1 MARAAKTIG
10 LLGAAALKHAKRAT
24 VLATFEQSF
33 YLDVGGTLIAIVAEN
48 LHDGPLNLRTAG
60 TIDEIVDVAP
70 RQQWVITPNTL
81 KSDHG
86 LIIDLVGVSLWRPLC
101 PGSYVDVSAL
111 AAGLNSLQFQMRER
125 DIPQDGLVK
134 FMFVESQP
142 ESVVERAAAPAIRAL
157 ETTLRDAFDNST
169 SIPLAST
176 TGIDEIAGLIGL
188 GPGLTPSG
196 DDLLGGMM
204 IACHHLKET
213 MAVERLGAVVRFATD
228 HTNLISQAHLDAAAL
243 GYAAAPLHDL
253 LGAILRNDG
262 FDIAAAL
269 DATAKIGH
277 SSGFDALAGI
287 VLTLRTY
294 IDATSS

>member
-1 MARAAKTIG
+1 
-10 LLGAAALKHAKRAT
+10 
-24 VLATFEQSF
+24 
-33 YLDVGGTLIAIVAEN
+33 
-48 LHDGPLNLRTAG
+48 
-60 TIDEIVDVAP
+60 
-70 RQQWVITPNTL
+70 VITPNTL

-111 AAGLNSLQFQMRER
+111 AAGLNSLQFLMCER
-125 DIPQDGLVK
+125 DIPEDGLAK

-142 ESVVERAAAPAIRAL
+142 ESIVERAAAPAIRAL
-157 ETTLRDAFDNST
+157 ETTLREAFDNNT

-176 TGIDEIAGLIGL
+176 AGIDEIAGLIGL

-196 DDLLGGMM
+196 DDLLVGIM
-204 IACHHLKET
+204 IACHHLKGT
-213 MAVERLGAVVRFATD
+213 TAVERLGAVVRIATD
-228 HTNLISQAHLDAAAL
+228 RTNLISQAHLDAAAL

-262 FDIAAAL
+262 LDIAAAL

-294 IDATSS
+294 LDATSS